1 MYINIME
8 LCWLIACSTPD
19 YTEAVVPGIES
30 GISYSWKLRG
40 QAVSLHVLC
49 NVHILGKSSEAEREA
64 SP

>member
-8 LCWLIACSTPD
+8 LCWLIASSTPD

-30 GISYSWKLRG
+30 GISVDRQWTVYCKIRG
-40 QAVSLHVLC
+40 
-49 NVHILGKSSEAEREA
+49 AEREA